1 MMNFDE
7 MTLGQ
12 VEEIELLVGRSI
24 DEIFADGQPKGR
36 ALRVLYYVAM
46 KQDNPNYKFEDTE
59 AVTQKEALGMLGA
72 TDPKVKK

>member
-46 KQDNPNYKFEDTE
+46 KQENPDYKLEDTE
-59 AVTQKEALGMLGA
+59 KVSQKQALELLGA
-72 TDPKVKK
+72 TDPKGKK